1 MTLGRRDFLQ
11 RLSAVLAA
19 LGVTDSWLAGSVGA
33 YQSAFAETN
42 QRFALLVGINAYPE
56 KVWRSPAKVETE
68 RFLQGAVTDVELQRE
83 LLIHRLGVDPQNI
96 VTLANAE
103 ATVNQILTTAQSHL
117 VEQAKPG
124 DTVILHFSGLG
135 SQATLSDQATDPT
148 FPTLVAADSY
158 WPDETMPVIHD
169 LFTESL
175 MQLLAKLRGVRVLTV
190 IDASSTL
197 PPTLRR
203 GNFRV
208 RSRLAS
214 AQGAWQSPASIP
226 LTKPTK
232 TWQQL
237 ATDWPGI
244 LLHPQLGNG
253 VALEGNWPDFSAG
266 LFTYALTQQIWMSMP
281 AQRQQWFMRRID
293 RKLSA
298 WTGTDQ
304 TSEIFGKAIAQRPGI
319 PLLSG
324 RLPQPA
330 ADGVIKT
337 IDQADHSAIVWLGG
351 LPSGLLPYCEL
362 GLQLQP
368 LPTLPGLTAVP
379 EGVLQVKTLNGLR
392 AKTTLKNLTDLPIG
406 TPIIEVERRFPKE
419 IDLTVALDPALE
431 RIERVDATSALSG
444 LPSIATTAPGEGVAD
459 CLFGKSR
466 SLLSATAPS
475 PVAKSIPLEAADLA
489 SEQSTVPPG
498 YGLFTPD
505 GSLIAGTTAEEE
517 EAVKTAITRLTA
529 TLHSLLAVKILRLT
543 LNPVSSQ
550 LPVRLVLETQAPD
563 SKLLLLEE
571 TLRSRQLNGSSL
583 SQSER
588 LTFGSLTRNR
598 PEQYQIRLRNAG
610 TETVYYLL
618 FSVVDKSRLSVYC
631 PPFNMA
637 EGSEQ
642 TSQVIARESSLPGDT
657 AIKYPKMPE
666 TSFALQP
673 LKTTEVFAVACT
685 QPLLKTWKAIRT
697 TGFRYQSDRWAVI
710 SDPLSV
716 TQALLHDLH
725 DASGKLKPKPDAPAE
740 HTLTL
745 KSNAWATLSL

>member
-1 MTLGRRDFLQ
+1 MQ

-33 YQSAFAETN
+33 YQSAFAESN
-42 QRFALLVGINAYPE
+42 QRFALLVGIDAYP
-56 KVWRSPAKVETE
+56 KNVWRSPADIDTE
-68 RFLQGAVTDVELQRE
+68 RFLQGAVTDIEFQRE
-83 LLIHRLGVDPQNI
+83 LLMNRLGVDPQNI
-96 VTLANAE
+96 VTLTNAE
-103 ATVNQILTTAQSHL
+103 ATVNQILTTVQSHL

-135 SQATLSDQATDPT
+135 SQATLSGQSDGPVL
-148 FPTLVAADSY
+148 PTLVAADSH
-158 WPDETMPVIHD
+158 WPDETVPVVHD

-175 MQLLAKLRGVRVLTV
+175 MQLLAKLRGVNVLTV
-190 IDASSTL
+190 VDASSTL

-208 RSRLAS
+208 RSRPTTV
-214 AQGAWQSPASIP
+214 QGEWQSPASMP
-226 LTKPTK
+226 LTKPIR

-237 ATDWPGI
+237 TADWPGI
-244 LLHPQLGNG
+244 LLQPRLGNG
-253 VALEGNWPDFSAG
+253 VALEGNWLDFSAG

-304 TSEIFGKAIAQRPGI
+304 TSELFGKAISQRPGI

-337 IDQADHSAIVWLGG
+337 INRADHSATVWLGG

-379 EGVLQVKTLNGLR
+379 EGTLRVKTLDGLR
-392 AKTTLKNLTDLPIG
+392 AKTTCKNLADLPIG

-419 IDLTVALDPALE
+419 IALTVALDPALE

-444 LPSIATTAPGEGVAD
+444 LPFITTMAPGEGVAD

-475 PVAKSIPLEAADLA
+475 PVAKSMPLEAEELA
-489 SEQSTVPPG
+489 AEQSTVPPG

-517 EAVKTAITRLTA
+517 EAVKTAITRLTG
-529 TLHSLLAVKILRLT
+529 TLHSLLAVKLLRLT
-543 LNPVSSQ
+543 LNPVSSR

-563 SKLLLLEE
+563 SQLLLLEE
-571 TLRSRQLNGSSL
+571 TLRSRQLNGNNL

-598 PEQYQIRLRNAG
+598 PEKYQIRLRNAG
-610 TETVYYLL
+610 AETVYYLL
-618 FSVVDKSRLSVYC
+618 ISMVDKSRLSVYC

-642 TSQVIARESSLPGDT
+642 TSQVIATESVLPGDT
-657 AIKYPKMPE
+657 AIKYPKMSE

-673 LKTTEVFAVACT
+673 LKTTEVFAIACT
-685 QPLLKTWKAIRT
+685 EPLLKTWKAIRT

-710 SDPLSV
+710 SDPLAV

-725 DASGKLKPKPDAPAE
+725 GASGKLSAKPDPAAE

-745 KSNAWATLSL
+745 KSAAWATLSL